1 MKGITIQS
9 VTPQGK
15 MVAVNN
21 KFGNT
26 NIRNQQGTT
35 RVIYDSLPLDGRTNF
50 RFFET
55 ANVRTAPLTN
65 IGSEGNRLEVGSTF
79 TIEKVYLNAVT
90 YDAANNTITASLN
103 GLTFT
108 AGDPAV
114 PFATGELDFF
124 IANSQVIKQLPTS
137 FVNGPNFNPTANNT
151 NDHAFGFATDIVI
164 PPLLEYI
171 ANLRTTSYATGA
183 DLQGYTHIQCF
194 IYGTAGI
201 IAPQTTF

>member
-103 GLTFT
+103 GLTFA
-108 AGDPAV
+108 AGDTAV